1 MAGSPP
7 HGDNRAQLQAEPGR
21 RRTDAGAGP
30 FRTSMRTVTLRSRL
44 ILLATVAILPL
55 ALLSGLALMALL
67 GQQRNQVER
76 STLSQARALAASI
89 DSELRQT
96 VAALESLAV
105 DDRVMGADAA
115 DLGAAYDLAQA
126 VRHSRPEWRNV
137 VLARPSGEVV
147 FGTSDPPGSPP
158 WRVPEMASLE
168 EAVRARTPVVGPLGL
183 GPRGEPGFTVR
194 VPVVRDGQVRYVLSA
209 ILAPEVLAT
218 VLDHAR
224 IPDGWVA
231 SVFDSNNIRIARSRE
246 AARRFGTVP
255 GPLMQAMLAEAA
267 NTGEAFGPSVTVE
280 GEKVRTALV
289 RIGWAHWVVALGAP
303 SSIAEGAVWRSGL
316 AFGAGLLLS
325 LSLAALAAW
334 RVSRSITQPVARL
347 RENAV
352 ALGTGG
358 DFAPAETSF
367 GEIEAVSTA
376 LTEAAARR
384 ARGEAER
391 ERLLA
396 AERSARGGAEAAQQR
411 LLQLVAASTLL
422 SRSLEESST
431 LEAISSVIVPDI
443 ADVCRIDLLDAQG
456 ALQRKL
462 THHADP
468 SRIEA
473 IASVVRSGTVSPDT
487 PGSFPWAIATGRSY
501 LRNFDSTDHD
511 DIADPVFRTFART
524 VGMRAACV
532 VPLVARGRT
541 IGVMA
546 VLQAESGRHFTP
558 EDGALIGELAHRVA
572 LALDNVRLFAES
584 RQALAHAEI
593 ASRTKDEFLAMLG
606 HELRNPL
613 APIVTALELIRRRDD
628 SAFPRERQII
638 ERQVRHLS
646 RMVDDL
652 LDVSRIVAG
661 KIELQPQPLDLRE
674 IVGRAM
680 ELSAPVLEKRAAA
693 VETAL
698 PPAPVMVRGDP
709 LRLTQ
714 VLCNLLTNAAKFT
727 PPDMPIRIALEADGQ
742 EARITVAD
750 EGIGIPPALLARVF
764 ERFVQGE
771 QALQR
776 ASGGLGLGLAIARS
790 LVELHGGAIEADS
803 DGVGSGSRFTV
814 RLPLLSQAA
823 AAEPAALPS
832 ATAKGPAA
840 QRLLVVDDNT
850 DAAELLRELLSHDG
864 HEVRTAHSGEEALAV
879 VSEFLPAAAVLDIGL
894 PGMNGYELAKALRKN
909 PRTRSIFLIALT
921 GYGTETDRRAALAA
935 GFDAHLPKPVE
946 VDALLGSLHR
956 FLDDG

>member
-1 MAGSPP
+1 MAGSPSR
-7 HGDNRAQLQAEPGR
+7 GDNRAQLQQADPGSR
-21 RRTDAGAGP
+21 P
-30 FRTSMRTVTLRSRL
+30 PPSSMRTVTLRSRL

-76 STLSQARALAASI
+76 ATLSQARALAASI

-105 DDRVMGADAA
+105 DDRMVSAGAA
-115 DLGAAYDLAQA
+115 DIGAAYDLAQA
-126 VRHSRPEWRNV
+126 VRRSRPDWRNV

-158 WRVPEMASLE
+158 WRIPEMASLE
-168 EAVRARTPVVGPLGL
+168 EAVRTRAPVVGPLGL
-183 GPRGEPGFTVR
+183 GPRGLPGFTVR
-194 VPVVRDGQVRYVLSA
+194 VPVIRDGEVRYVLSA
-209 ILAPEVLAT
+209 ILAPEVLNT

-231 SVFDSNNIRIARSRE
+231 SVFDSNNIRVARSRE
-246 AARRFGTVP
+246 AARSGVLP
-255 GPLMQAMLAEAA
+255 GPVMQGMLAQAA
-267 NTGEAFGPSVTVE
+267 SAGEAFGPSVTVE

-289 RIGWAHWVVALGAP
+289 RIGWARWVVALGAP

-325 LSLAALAAW
+325 LCLAGLLAW

-352 ALGTGG
+352 ALGRGG
-358 DFAPAETSF
+358 DFAPAKTSF

-376 LTEAAARR
+376 LTEAATRR

-411 LLQLVAASTLL
+411 LLQLVAASALL

-456 ALQRKL
+456 VLQRKL

-468 SRIEA
+468 ARSEA
-473 IASVVRSGTVSPDT
+473 IAGVVRSGTVSPDT

-501 LRNFDSTDHD
+501 LRNFDSVEHD
-511 DIADPVFRTFART
+511 DIADPLFRQFART

-546 VLQAESGRHFTP
+546 VLQAESGRHFTS

-628 SAFPRERQII
+628 GAFPRERQII

-674 IVGRAM
+674 VVGRAM
-680 ELSAPVLEKRAAA
+680 ELSAPVLEKRAVAI
-693 VETAL
+693 ETAL
-698 PPAPVMVRGDP
+698 PPAPVRVRGDP

-727 PPDMPIRIALEADGQ
+727 PPDKPIRIALEAAQD
-742 EARITVAD
+742 EARVTVAD
-750 EGIGIPPALLARVF
+750 EGIGMAPALLARVF

-790 LVELHGGAIEADS
+790 LVELHGGTIEAES
-803 DGVGSGSRFTV
+803 GGAGCGSRFTV
-814 RLPLLSQAA
+814 RLPLLSQAS
-823 AAEPAALPS
+823 AAEPPAPPAAV
-832 ATAKGPAA
+832 ATAAAA
-840 QRLLVVDDNT
+840 QRLLVVDDNA
-850 DAAELLRELLSHDG
+850 DAAELLRELLGHDG
-864 HEVRTAHSGEEALAV
+864 HEVRIAHSGEEALAML
-879 VSEFLPAAAVLDIGL
+879 SDFLPAAAVLDIGL
-894 PGMNGYELAKALRKN
+894 PGMNGYELAEALRQD

-921 GYGTETDRRAALAA
+921 GYGAETDRRAALAA
-935 GFDAHLPKPVE
+935 GFDIHLPKPIE
-946 VDALLGSLHR
+946 VDALLGSLQRR
-956 FLDDG
+956 FLADG